1 MRIRIFTFLV
11 LVTLSLEARAQAI
24 WELLAEGPKT
34 TSEKLQT
41 PQDFRIIFLG
51 TAGPQMPLGE
61 KTRSGPSQLLVVDQD
76 VLMIDCGP
84 GATTQLARSGI
95 DPWRVGYLLFTHIHH
110 YDHISDYPALAFTK
124 WLMGASRGI
133 IEPLY
138 VFGPKGTGS
147 LTKRLFEEVYGP
159 EIADRSRRRPWMGL
173 KVKEV
178 EDGVIWQASK
188 WRVRAVHVPHG
199 PNAFA
204 YRVEAGEKAV
214 VVSGDIGPLQ
224 PVGGPLWKGLIDL
237 AQGADILIIDALHP
251 RQEQIAHVAQEAGV
265 KTLVLSHFQGGQ
277 EIERIR
283 NSISKSYKGK
293 VIVAQDLMTLRP

>member
-1 MRIRIFTFLV
+1 
-11 LVTLSLEARAQAI
+11 
-24 WELLAEGPKT
+24 
-34 TSEKLQT
+34 
-41 PQDFRIIFLG
+41 
-51 TAGPQMPLGE
+51 
-61 KTRSGPSQLLVVDQD
+61 
-76 VLMIDCGP
+76 
-84 GATTQLARSGI
+84 
-95 DPWRVGYLLFTHIHH
+95 
-110 YDHISDYPALAFTK
+110 
-124 WLMGASRGI
+124 
-133 IEPLY
+133 
-138 VFGPKGTGS
+138 
-147 LTKRLFEEVYGP
+147 
-159 EIADRSRRRPWMGL
+159 MGL

-251 RQEQIAHVAQEAGV
+251 RQEQIAHVVQEAGV